1 MKRMMT
7 GISAIAIAAATAVP
21 AFSLTDEVD
30 MLEVATQDA
39 LQEYNVEDVNVMDL
53 TVGQI
58 AEIRAVV
65 NSDDPETEKQRRIEA
80 IVEG

>member
-30 MLEVATQDA
+30 MLEYAWGSAADSRLACQVELDASLSGIVA
-39 LQEYNVEDVNVMDL
+39 
-53 TVGQI
+53 
-58 AEIRAVV
+58 
-65 NSDDPETEKQRRIEA
+65 RIPA
-80 IVEG
+80 R